1 LKKDFVSF
9 DMWEK
14 IDRVE
19 RMEGE
24 KVGKVRSK
32 VKDLSRLREI
42 AFS

>member
-1 LKKDFVSF
+1 
-9 DMWEK
+9 MWEK

-24 KVGKVRSK
+24 KDGKVRNK
-32 VKDLSRLREI
+32 VKDLKRLREI